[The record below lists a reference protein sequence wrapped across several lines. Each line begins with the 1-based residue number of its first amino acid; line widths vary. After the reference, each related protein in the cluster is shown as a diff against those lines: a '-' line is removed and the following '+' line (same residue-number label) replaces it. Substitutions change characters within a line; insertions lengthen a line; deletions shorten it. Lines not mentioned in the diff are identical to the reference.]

1 MAKRGPLS
9 KVEAFYVENNY
20 NKLDLAEIA
29 VDLDR
34 SIKSIENHVKKNV
47 VNFKKADDRE
57 KAPMSAGEHFI
68 RKSGATVMTENASTI
83 IDETRS
89 TSSARKNCITTI
101 KHE

>member
-20 NKLDLAEIA
+20 KKLDLAEIA

-47 VNFKKADDRE
+47 VNFRKADDRE
-57 KAPMSAGEHFI
+57 KPPMNAGEQFI
-68 RKSGATVMTENASTI
+68 RKSGATIMTENASTI

-89 TSSARKNCITTI
+89 TSSPRKNCITTI
-101 KHE
+101 KNE

>member
-9 KVEAFYVENNY
+9 KVESFYVENNY

-34 SIKSIENHVKKNV
+34 SIKSIENYVKKNV
-47 VNFKKADDRE
+47 VNFKKNNDRDKPAMNVSE
-57 KAPMSAGEHFI
+57 QFI
-68 RKSGATVMTENASTI
+68 RKAGATVMSENASTL

-89 TSSARKNCITTI
+89 SSAARKDCITTI
-101 KHE
+101 KNE

>member
-9 KVEAFYVENNY
+9 KVESFYVENNY

-34 SIKSIENHVKKNV
+34 SIKSIENYVKKNV
-47 VNFKKADDRE
+47 VNFKKNNDRD
-57 KAPMSAGEHFI
+57 KPPMNVSEQFI
-68 RKSGATVMTENASTI
+68 RKAGATVMSENASTL

-89 TSSARKNCITTI
+89 SSAARKDCITTI
-101 KHE
+101 KNE